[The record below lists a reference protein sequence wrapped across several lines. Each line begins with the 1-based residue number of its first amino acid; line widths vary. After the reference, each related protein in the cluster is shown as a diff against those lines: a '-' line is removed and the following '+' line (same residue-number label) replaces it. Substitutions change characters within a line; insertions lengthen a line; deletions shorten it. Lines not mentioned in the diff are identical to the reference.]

1 VRLPMLDIH
10 TVGAGGGSIAW
21 VDGGGALRV
30 GPASAGAQPGPA
42 SYGRGGTS
50 ATVTDANLVLDRLDA
65 ETPLAGGLMLEREAA
80 MRAVAA
86 VAGGFPDVMAAAA
99 GIVAVANQ
107 EMVRAIRVVSVEQ
120 GHDPRDME
128 LVAFGGA
135 GPLHACEVADE
146 LGIRTVLVPAAG
158 GVLSALGI
166 ATCERRRDAVRGVVR
181 PLAGLRAR
189 ELRALVP
196 KLPRQRDGVLEA
208 AADLRYRGQGFELT
222 VPLEPL
228 RTLAERFHERHQA
241 RFGFCDPEGEIELI
255 NLRAASTAPG
265 PELTLAPGRRRAAVS
280 GPARVD
286 LDGAT
291 LWVAEGWTARADRG
305 GTWRVTR

>member
-1 VRLPMLDIH
+1 M
-10 TVGAGGGSIAW
+10 
-21 VDGGGALRV
+21 
-30 GPASAGAQPGPA
+30 
-42 SYGRGGTS
+42 
-50 ATVTDANLVLDRLDA
+50 
-65 ETPLAGGLMLEREAA
+65 PLAGGLRLDREAA
-80 MRAVAA
+80 VRAVGA
-86 VAGGFPDVMAAAA
+86 VAGGFPDVAAAAA

-181 PLAGLRAR
+181 PLAGLTAAESCGRWCR
-189 ELRALVP
+189 SC
-196 KLPRQRDGVLEA
+196 RDSA
-208 AADLRYRGQGFELT
+208 AAFSRPPADLRYRGQGFELT

-241 RFGFCDPEGEIELI
+241 RFGFCDPGGEIELI

-265 PELTLAPGRRRAAVS
+265 PELALSPARRRPAVS